1 MLSVVSINIVEN
13 GVEMENDKV
22 RNFVPF
28 TNTNKQ
34 TSDTST
40 KEYSVQIALA
50 AIVEPSSPAPFTM
63 DYLSRQ
69 V

>member
-1 MLSVVSINIVEN
+1 
-13 GVEMENDKV
+13 MENDKV